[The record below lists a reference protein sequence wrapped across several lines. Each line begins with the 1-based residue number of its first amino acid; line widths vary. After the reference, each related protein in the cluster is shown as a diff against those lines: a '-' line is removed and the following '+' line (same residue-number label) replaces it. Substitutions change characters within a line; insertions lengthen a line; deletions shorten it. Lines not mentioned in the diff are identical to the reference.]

1 MDELPTDYVCC
12 GSVIF
17 GVTGAGELASIRLA
31 SMTPEEAAHA
41 RSVLMGEGLEGDFEP
56 MENEATMYTV
66 KLENEFLRGAVWVL
80 GEDGITTEGKL
91 PLVEADPVVLELN
104 EEIAE
109 MYDSYFEFDSHDQ
122 GCWFNDAQRKADRDK
137 MLSLLARLRVR
148 LEEINDGSFTVVDYE
163 TPSLLG
169 L

>member
-1 MDELPTDYVCC
+1 
-12 GSVIF
+12 
-17 GVTGAGELASIRLA
+17 
-31 SMTPEEAAHA
+31 
-41 RSVLMGEGLEGDFEP
+41 
-56 MENEATMYTV
+56 MYTV

-122 GCWFNDAQRKADRDK
+122 GCWFNEAQRKADRDK